1 MNIASFPSRPSPRQ
15 PNTYSVAPSVRVLKT
30 SSPNSLTAGRGRG
43 MFNDSATKSVTRN
56 RASRKAHAGSAS
68 TSSVVTLSPA
78 PSQESSWRSSSPPQ
92 TPPPISTPNF
102 GRPGSKSFKEAAN
115 RLSEPG
121 STGIGSG
128 QFNFSPRSPHFE
140 FNEAGLFSTNHGTFT
155 LSLRWSLKDSNML
168 IL

>member
-1 MNIASFPSRPSPRQ
+1 MNIASFPSRPSLRP
-15 PNTYSVAPSVRVLKT
+15 PNTYSVTPSVRVLKT
-30 SSPNSLTAGRGRG
+30 SSPNSLAAGRGRG
-43 MFNDSATKSVTRN
+43 MFNDSATKSVTGN
-56 RASRKAHAGSAS
+56 RVSRKAHAGSAS

-102 GRPGSKSFKEAAN
+102 GRPGSKSSKEAN

-121 STGIGSG
+121 STRIGSS
-128 QFNFSPRSPHFE
+128 QFGFGPRSPHFE
-140 FNEAGLFSTNHGTFT
+140 FNEAGLFSTNQGTFT
-155 LSLRWSLKDSNML
+155 LSLRWSLNDSNML